1 MAIDITTTA
10 HGPTTPAGTGELV
23 AATTTTHR
31 NERWFEVALLG
42 GLAGVFIVNALVAWL
57 QPSDF
62 VDLVKR
68 SMLSDLAPFDI
79 GRWLAWAIG
88 LNDLVLGV
96 RLCQGDPPPKHPANG
111 AGMVGRLA
119 ARRDGGEGD
128 VARCLRVLTIAVPA
142 ASPRRL
148 VDAGC
153 ALVGHRPA
161 GGLLPWWAAAAR

>member
-10 HGPTTPAGTGELV
+10 HGPSTPAGTGELV

-31 NERWFEVALLG
+31 NERWFEIALLG

-62 VDLVKR
+62 VDLVQR
-68 SMLSDLAPFDI
+68 STLSDLAPFEI

-88 LNDLVLGV
+88 LNDIVLGV
-96 RLCQGDPPPKHPANG
+96 LLRQGNPPPKHAATR

-119 ARRDGGEGD
+119 ARRHGRQGD
-128 VARCLRVLTIAVPA
+128 VAGRPRVLTIAMPA
-142 ASPRRL
+142 AMLQSSETPVRVRL
-148 VDAGC
+148 
-153 ALVGHRPA
+153 GHRFA
-161 GGLLPWWAAAAR
+161 GGLRWAAATR

>member
-23 AATTTTHR
+23 TATTTTHR

-62 VDLVKR
+62 VDLVER

-96 RLCQGDPPPKHPANG
+96 LLVRAIRHRSIRPL
-111 AGMVGRLA
+111 VLA
-119 ARRDGGEGD
+119 WSGVWLLAVTVVKVTSLD
-128 VARCLRVLTIAVPA
+128 VFV
-142 ASPRRL
+142 S
-148 VDAGC
+148 
-153 ALVGHRPA
+153 
-161 GGLLPWWAAAAR
+161 

>member
-96 RLCQGDPPPKHPANG
+96 LLVRAIRHRSIRPT
-111 AGMVGRLA
+111 VLA
-119 ARRDGGEGD
+119 WSGVWLLAVTVVKVTSLD
-128 VARCLRVLTIAVPA
+128 VFV
-142 ASPRRL
+142 S
-148 VDAGC
+148 
-153 ALVGHRPA
+153 
-161 GGLLPWWAAAAR
+161 

>member
-62 VDLVKR
+62 VDLVER

-96 RLCQGDPPPKHPANG
+96 LLVRAIRHRSIRPL
-111 AGMVGRLA
+111 VLA
-119 ARRDGGEGD
+119 WSGVWLLAVTVVKVTSLD
-128 VARCLRVLTIAVPA
+128 VFV
-142 ASPRRL
+142 S
-148 VDAGC
+148 
-153 ALVGHRPA
+153 
-161 GGLLPWWAAAAR
+161 

>member
-23 AATTTTHR
+23 AVTTTRRR

-62 VDLVKR
+62 VDLVER
-68 SMLSDLAPFDI
+68 SMLSDIAPFDT
-79 GRWLAWAIG
+79 GRWLAWVIG

-96 RLCQGDPPPKHPANG
+96 LLVSAIRHRSIRPL
-111 AGMVGRLA
+111 VLA
-119 ARRDGGEGD
+119 WSGVWLLAVTVVKVTSLD
-128 VARCLRVLTIAVPA
+128 VFV
-142 ASPRRL
+142 S
-148 VDAGC
+148 
-153 ALVGHRPA
+153 
-161 GGLLPWWAAAAR
+161 